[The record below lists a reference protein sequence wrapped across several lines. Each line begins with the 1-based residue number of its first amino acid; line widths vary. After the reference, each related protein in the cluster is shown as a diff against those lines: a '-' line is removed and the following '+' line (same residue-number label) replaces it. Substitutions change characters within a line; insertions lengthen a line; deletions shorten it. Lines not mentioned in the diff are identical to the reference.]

1 MELEELQIIYK
12 RHQKSLRNFANTF
25 QTLRLKKV
33 QTLKNKTLK
42 KLCNQNKLSK
52 LCQINLCV
60 KTKNKKCQKS

>member
-25 QTLRLKKV
+25 QSLRLKKV

-42 KLCNQNKLSK
+42 NFAIK
-52 LCQINLCV
+52 INFPNFV
-60 KTKNKKCQKS
+60 K